1 MARPKSI
8 DDDEI
13 LEAAREVFLEE
24 GIQATTAEIASHAG
38 ISEGTIYR
46 RFSTKQDLFVAAMDL
61 PDPPKWVERVE
72 AIDGD
77 DNLRLVL
84 YEVALEIVEF
94 FEEVIPKLSMVMSN
108 LDEKTLLQGEGEPP
122 LQVLKPLMRLVE
134 RERRRGR
141 IGPCD
146 SEVLSRMFLG
156 SLFHFAFAEV
166 CGINQMLPMPRETY
180 ARGVVTY
187 LLDGVSG
194 EGEPEHDPLD
204 SLG

>member
-8 DDDEI
+8 DTEEI
-13 LEAAREVFLEE
+13 LEAAREVFLED
-24 GIQATTAEIASHAG
+24 GIQATTAKIARHAG

-61 PDPPKWVERVE
+61 PDPPSWVERVE
-72 AIDGD
+72 AIDEEGD
-77 DNLRLVL
+77 LRLAL
-84 YEVALEIVEF
+84 YEVALEIVDF
-94 FEEVIPKLSMVMSN
+94 FEEVIPKLTMVMSN
-108 LDEKTLLQGEGEPP
+108 LDEKTLLGDQGEPP
-122 LQVLKPLMRLVE
+122 LRVLKPLMRLFE

-146 SEVLSRMFLG
+146 TEVVSRMFLG
-156 SLFHFAFAEV
+156 SLFHFAFAEIS
-166 CGINQMLPMPRETY
+166 GINEMFPMPRETY
-180 ARGVVTY
+180 ARGVVTT

-194 EGEPEHDPLD
+194 EKAPEDDPLA